1 MKRVIIITVFL
12 LTAVPALL
20 AQKGMHISELF
31 TDKYREQKNVTEL
44 FLKGKMLKD
53 YNLTLFRS
61 LTVANDPR
69 LAAHM
74 ERLVRADGKQS
85 VDKEEGMKGGQLYY
99 AFYTFKNPDGSY
111 RYLFF
116 RNNLLRPGEKQET
129 TMVYMEG
136 KATLSELKKLFR

>member
-1 MKRVIIITVFL
+1 MKNKNLTVMKRVIIITVFL

-69 LAAHM
+69 LAA
-74 ERLVRADGKQS
+74 DGKQS
-85 VDKEEGMKGGQLYY
+85 VDREEGMKGGQLYY